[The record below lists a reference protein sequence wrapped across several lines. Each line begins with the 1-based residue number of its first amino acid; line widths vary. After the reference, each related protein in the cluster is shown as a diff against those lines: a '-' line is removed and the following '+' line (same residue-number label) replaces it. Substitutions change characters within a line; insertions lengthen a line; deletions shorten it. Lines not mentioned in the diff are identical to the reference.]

1 MKRISKV
8 KFIIERDLISPN
20 PPPTWLIKCEA
31 EVYTSTDGKTW
42 SCNWISAGLLG
53 GIPKILL
60 EDKSEMESIRDDAL
74 DDLSFILQDFGFS
87 MKEITDAFNQIE
99 IADN

>member
-8 KFIIERDLISPN
+8 KFIIEGDLISPN

-31 EVYTSTDGKTW
+31 EVHTSPDGKTW
-42 SCNWISAGLLG
+42 SCNWIGAGLFG
-53 GIPKILL
+53 GIPKDLI
-60 EDKSEMESIRDDAL
+60 EDKSEMEAIRDNSL

-87 MKEITDAFNQIE
+87 VKEITDAFNQIE
-99 IADN
+99 IVDN